1 MAETQA
7 RIAVAIVRI
16 KGDTKATREHLARF
30 EQQVNNRFNRIEAS
44 INRLTRLHRSSGCE
58 AADRNDGDPKT
69 RKGDREAFAM
79 V

>member
-1 MAETQA
+1 MAKTQS
-7 RIAVAIVRI
+7 RMAVAVVHI
-16 KGDTKATREHLARF
+16 GGETKATREQLARF

-58 AADRNDGDPKT
+58 AADRNDGDPRT